1 MQPFVSQQKE
11 GLISMAR
18 VSKSSVSSWGTIN
31 IPRIVVTG
39 VGTINP
45 LGLNVKE
52 FWKGLVAGKSAI
64 GPITRFDSSN
74 FRVKVDAEVHGF
86 DATKYM
92 DLKAIDRTS
101 RTIQFAIAAA
111 KEAIQS
117 AGLDMT
123 QENPE
128 RVGVIIATMTEQGY
142 VVWGWELYQ
151 KSGPRRADPLFIT
164 KSTASAASMHV
175 GMMMGAKGPNSAV
188 NSLCASGADAIGT
201 AMNFIRLGYA
211 DVMIAGGSD
220 ASLEPVG
227 MAGIDILGALSHET
241 DPSKAC
247 RPFDLNRNGF
257 VYAEGTGLVV
267 LESYEHARRRGASI
281 LAEIAGAGWSFD
293 AHDATAPA
301 PESEAYAMRTALQNA
316 RAKIEEVDYINAHG
330 TSTKMNDACET
341 KAIKMVFGEHA
352 YKIPI
357 SSTKSM
363 IGHSITAAGAIET
376 VASILIM
383 NKGVIHPTI
392 NYETPDPECDLD
404 YVPNVA
410 RPAQVNVC
418 LKNSFGLGGENCC
431 LVLKR
436 FNE

>member
-1 MQPFVSQQKE
+1 VNT
-11 GLISMAR
+11 AR
-18 VSKSSVSSWGTIN
+18 VPENSMDSWGTIN
-31 IPRIVVTG
+31 IPRVVVTG
-39 VGTINP
+39 LATINP
-45 LGLNVKE
+45 LGLNVTE
-52 FWKGLVAGKSAI
+52 FWEGLVAGKSAI

-101 RTIQFAIAAA
+101 RTIQFAVAAA

-117 AGLDMT
+117 AALDMT
-123 QENPE
+123 QENAE
-128 RVGVIIATMTEQGY
+128 RVGVIISTMTEQGY
-142 VVWGWELYQ
+142 VVRGWELYL

-164 KSTASAASMHV
+164 KSTASAASMQV
-175 GMMMGAKGPNSAV
+175 GMMLGAKGPNSAV

-201 AMNFIRLGYA
+201 ATNFIRLGYA
-211 DVMIAGGSD
+211 DVMVAGGAD

-227 MAGIDILGALSHET
+227 MAGLDILGALSHEP
-241 DPSKAC
+241 DPAKAC

-257 VYAEGTGLVV
+257 VYAEGAGLVV
-267 LESYEHARRRGASI
+267 LESYEHARRRGTPV
-281 LAEIAGAGWSFD
+281 LAELAGAGWSFD

-316 RAKIEEVDYINAHG
+316 GAKIEDVDYINAHG
-330 TSTKMNDACET
+330 TSTKLNDACET

-376 VASILIM
+376 VASVLIM
-383 NKGVIHPTI
+383 NKGIIHPTI

-418 LKNSFGLGGENCC
+418 LSNSFGLGGENCC

-436 FNE
+436 LKG

>member
-1 MQPFVSQQKE
+1 MNAAVVPKN
-11 GLISMAR
+11 SM
-18 VSKSSVSSWGTIN
+18 SSWGTIN
-31 IPRIVVTG
+31 IPRLVVTG
-39 VGTINP
+39 LGTINP
-45 LGLNVKE
+45 LGLSIKD
-52 FWKGLVAGKSAI
+52 FWEGLVAGKSAI
-64 GPITRFDSSN
+64 GPITHFDASK

-86 DATKYM
+86 DAAKYM
-92 DLKAIDRTS
+92 DLKVVDRTS

-123 QENPE
+123 KEDPE

-142 VVWGWELYQ
+142 VVWGWELFQ
-151 KSGPRRADPLFIT
+151 KSGPRGARVDPLFIT
-164 KSTASAASMHV
+164 KSSASAASMQV

-267 LESYEHARRRGASI
+267 LESYEHAKRRGASI
-281 LAEIAGAGWSFD
+281 LAELAGAGWSFD

-316 RAKIEEVDYINAHG
+316 KVKIEEVDYINAHG
-330 TSTKMNDACET
+330 TSTKLNDACET
-341 KAIKMVFGEHA
+341 KAIKMVFGERA

-376 VASILIM
+376 VAAVLIIS
-383 NKGVIHPTI
+383 KGIIHPTI

-418 LKNSFGLGGENCC
+418 LSNSFGLGGENCC

-436 FNE
+436 LKG

>member
-1 MQPFVSQQKE
+1 MDTAE
-11 GLISMAR
+11 
-18 VSKSSVSSWGTIN
+18 VSKSSVNSWGTIN
-31 IPRIVVTG
+31 IPRVVVTG

-45 LGLNVKE
+45 LGLTVKE
-52 FWKGLVAGKSAI
+52 FWEGLAAGKSAI
-64 GPITRFDSSN
+64 GPITRFDASK
-74 FRVKVDAEVHGF
+74 FRVKVDAEVRGF
-86 DATKYM
+86 DAAKYM
-92 DLKAIDRTS
+92 DLKVVDRTS

-117 AGLDMT
+117 ADLDMN
-123 QENPE
+123 QEDPE
-128 RVGVIIATMTEQGY
+128 RVGVVIATMTEQGY
-142 VVWGWELYQ
+142 VVRGWETFQ
-151 KSGPRRADPLFIT
+151 KLGPRGVDVLFT
-164 KSTASAASMHV
+164 SKQSASAASMQV
-175 GMMMGAKGPNSAV
+175 GMMLGAKGPNNAV
-188 NSLCASGADAIGT
+188 NSLCASGVDAIGT
-201 AMNFIRLGYA
+201 ATNFIRLGYA

-220 ASLEPVG
+220 ASLEPVSI
-227 MAGIDILGALSHET
+227 AGLEIIGALSRES

-257 VYAEGTGLVV
+257 VYAEGAGLVV
-267 LESYEHARRRGASI
+267 LESHEHARRRGVPV
-281 LAEIAGAGWSFD
+281 LAEVAGAGWSFD

-301 PESEAYAMRTALQNA
+301 PEAEAYAMRTALQNA
-316 RAKIEEVDYINAHG
+316 RVKIEEVDYINAHG

-376 VASILIM
+376 IAAILIM
-383 NKGVIHPTI
+383 NKGIIHPTI
-392 NYETPDPECDLD
+392 NYETPDPDCDLD

-410 RPAQVNVC
+410 RQAQVNVC

-436 FNE
+436 GNE

>member
-1 MQPFVSQQKE
+1 VNTAKAPE
-11 GLISMAR
+11 NSMNSR
-18 VSKSSVSSWGTIN
+18 GTIN
-31 IPRIVVTG
+31 IPRVVITG
-39 VGTINP
+39 LATINP
-45 LGLNVKE
+45 LGLNAKE
-52 FWKGLVAGKSAI
+52 FWEGLVAGKSAI
-64 GPITRFDSSN
+64 GPITHFDPSN

-111 KEAIQS
+111 EEAIQS
-117 AGLDMT
+117 AALDMAR
-123 QENPE
+123 ENPE

-142 VVWGWELYQ
+142 VVRGWELYL

-164 KSTASAASMHV
+164 KSTASAASMQV
-175 GMMMGAKGPNSAV
+175 GMMLGAKGPNSAV

-201 AMNFIRLGYA
+201 ATNFIRLGYA

-227 MAGIDILGALSHET
+227 MAGLDILGALSHEP
-241 DPSKAC
+241 DPAKAC

-257 VYAEGTGLVV
+257 IYAEGAGLVV
-267 LESYEHARRRGASI
+267 LETYEHAKRRGAPV
-281 LAEIAGAGWSFD
+281 LAELAGAGWSFD

-316 RAKIEEVDYINAHG
+316 GAKIEDVNYINAHG
-330 TSTKMNDACET
+330 TSTKLNDTCET

-376 VASILIM
+376 VASVLIM
-383 NKGVIHPTI
+383 NKGIIHPTI

-418 LKNSFGLGGENCC
+418 LNNSFGLGGENCC

-436 FNE
+436 LKG

>member
-1 MQPFVSQQKE
+1 MVRVPKN
-11 GLISMAR
+11 SMN
-18 VSKSSVSSWGTIN
+18 SWGTIN
-31 IPRIVVTG
+31 IPRVVVTG
-39 VGTINP
+39 MGTINP
-45 LGLNVKE
+45 LGLSVKE
-52 FWKGLVAGKSAI
+52 FWEGLVAGKSAI
-64 GPITRFDSSN
+64 GPITHFDSSN

-86 DATKYM
+86 NATKYM

-101 RTIQFAIAAA
+101 RTIQFAIAAS

-117 AGLDMT
+117 AALDMT
-123 QENPE
+123 RENPE
-128 RVGVIIATMTEQGY
+128 RVGVTIATMTEQGY

-175 GMMMGAKGPNSAV
+175 GMMLGAKGPNSAV

-227 MAGIDILGALSHET
+227 MAGIDILGALSHEP

-257 VYAEGTGLVV
+257 VYAEGAGLVV
-267 LESYEHARRRGASI
+267 LESYEHARKRGASI

-316 RAKIEEVDYINAHG
+316 GAKIEEVDYINAHG

-376 VASILIM
+376 VAAILIM
-383 NKGVIHPTI
+383 NKGIIHPTI

-436 FNE
+436 LKR

>member
-1 MQPFVSQQKE
+1 MSTSE
-11 GLISMAR
+11 L
-18 VSKSSVSSWGTIN
+18 SKNTRK
-31 IPRIVVTG
+31 IPKVVVTG
-39 VGTINP
+39 LGTINP
-45 LGLNVKE
+45 LALNTKD
-52 FWKGLVAGKSAI
+52 FWEGLVAGKSGI
-64 GPITRFDSSN
+64 GPITHFDSSK

-92 DLKAIDRTS
+92 DLKVVDRTS

-123 QENPE
+123 QEDIN
-128 RVGVIIATMTEQGY
+128 RVGVTISTMTEQGY
-142 VVWGWELYQ
+142 VIRGWELYQ
-151 KSGPRRADPLFIT
+151 RVGPRRADPLFIT
-164 KSTASAASMHV
+164 KSTASAASMQV
-175 GMMMGAKGPNSAV
+175 GMMLGARGPNSSV

-201 AMNFIRLGYA
+201 ATNFIRLGYA

-227 MAGIDILGALSHET
+227 MAGIDQLGALTHEP

-257 VYAEGTGLVV
+257 VYAEGAGLVV
-267 LESYEHARRRGASI
+267 LESYEHAKKRGAPI
-281 LAEIAGAGWSFD
+281 LVEVAGAGRSFD

-301 PESEAYAMRTALQNA
+301 PEAEAYAMRTALENA
-316 RAKIEEVDYINAHG
+316 GVKIEEVDYINAHG
-330 TSTKMNDACET
+330 TSTKLNDACET
-341 KAIKMVFGEHA
+341 KAIKLVFGKQA

-357 SSTKSM
+357 STTKSM
-363 IGHSITAAGAIET
+363 IGHGITAAGAMEA
-376 VASILIM
+376 VAAILVM
-383 NKGVIHPTI
+383 NKGIIHPTI
-392 NYETPDPECDLD
+392 NYETPDPACDLD

-418 LKNSFGLGGENCC
+418 MKNSFGLGGENCC
-431 LVLKR
+431 LVFKR
-436 FNE
+436 IDG

>member
-1 MQPFVSQQKE
+1 
-11 GLISMAR
+11 MAR
-18 VSKSSVSSWGTIN
+18 VPKNSVNFWGTIN
-31 IPRIVVTG
+31 IPRVVVTG
-39 VGTINP
+39 LGTINP
-45 LGLNVKE
+45 LGLSVKE

-64 GPITRFDSSN
+64 GLITRFDASK

-101 RTIQFAIAAA
+101 RTVQFAIAAA
-111 KEAIQS
+111 KETIQS
-117 AGLDMT
+117 ASLDMT

-128 RVGVIIATMTEQGY
+128 RVGVVIATMTEQGY
-142 VVWGWELYQ
+142 VVKGWETFQRL
-151 KSGPRRADPLFIT
+151 GPRGVDVLFTT
-164 KSTASAASMHV
+164 KQSASAASMQV
-175 GMMMGAKGPNSAV
+175 GMMLGAKGPNNAV
-188 NSLCASGADAIGT
+188 NSLCASGLDAIGT
-201 AMNFIRLGYA
+201 ATNFIRLGYA

-220 ASLEPVG
+220 ASLEPVSI
-227 MAGIDILGALSHET
+227 AGLEILGALSRES

-257 VYAEGTGLVV
+257 VYAEGAGVVV
-267 LESYEHARRRGASI
+267 LESYEHARKRGAPI
-281 LAEIAGAGWSFD
+281 LAEVAGAGWSFD
-293 AHDATAPA
+293 AYDATAPA

-316 RAKIEEVDYINAHG
+316 RVKIEEVDYINAHG

-363 IGHSITAAGAIET
+363 IGHGITAGGAVET
-376 VASILIM
+376 IASILII
-383 NKGVIHPTI
+383 NKGIIHPTI
-392 NYETPDPECDLD
+392 NYETPDPDCDLD
-404 YVPNVA
+404 YVPNIA

-436 FNE
+436 IKG

>member
-1 MQPFVSQQKE
+1 V
-11 GLISMAR
+11 AR
-18 VSKSSVSSWGTIN
+18 VPKNSVNFWGTIN
-31 IPRIVVTG
+31 IPRVVVTG
-39 VGTINP
+39 LGTINP
-45 LGLNVKE
+45 LGLSVKE

-64 GPITRFDSSN
+64 GLITRFDASK

-101 RTIQFAIAAA
+101 RTVQFAIAAA
-111 KEAIQS
+111 KETIQS
-117 AGLDMT
+117 ASLDMT

-128 RVGVIIATMTEQGY
+128 RVGVVIATMTEQGY
-142 VVWGWELYQ
+142 VVKGWETFQRL
-151 KSGPRRADPLFIT
+151 GPRGVDVLFTT
-164 KSTASAASMHV
+164 KQSASAASMQV
-175 GMMMGAKGPNSAV
+175 GMMLGAKGPNNAV
-188 NSLCASGADAIGT
+188 NSLCASGLDAIGT
-201 AMNFIRLGYA
+201 ATNFIRLGYA

-220 ASLEPVG
+220 ASLEPVSI
-227 MAGIDILGALSHET
+227 AGLEILGALSRES

-257 VYAEGTGLVV
+257 VYAEGAGVVV
-267 LESYEHARRRGASI
+267 LESYEHARKRGAPI
-281 LAEIAGAGWSFD
+281 LAEVAGAGWSFD
-293 AHDATAPA
+293 AYDATAPA

-316 RAKIEEVDYINAHG
+316 RVKIEEVDYINAHG

-363 IGHSITAAGAIET
+363 IGHGITAGGAVET
-376 VASILIM
+376 IASILII
-383 NKGVIHPTI
+383 NKGIIHPTI
-392 NYETPDPECDLD
+392 NYETPDPDCDLD
-404 YVPNVA
+404 YVPNIA

-436 FNE
+436 IKG

>member
-1 MQPFVSQQKE
+1 MATLPDA
-11 GLISMAR
+11 SMN
-18 VSKSSVSSWGTIN
+18 SWGTIHM
-31 IPRIVVTG
+31 PRVVVTG
-39 VGTINP
+39 MGTVNP
-45 LGLNVKE
+45 LGLNMKE
-52 FWKGLVAGKSAI
+52 YWEGLVAGKSAI
-64 GPITRFDSSN
+64 GPITRFDASN

-86 DATKYM
+86 DASKHM
-92 DLKAIDRTS
+92 DLKVVDRTS
-101 RTIQFAIAAA
+101 RTIHFAIAAA
-111 KEAIQS
+111 KEAIRS
-117 AGLDMT
+117 ADLDMA

-128 RVGVIIATMTEQGY
+128 RVGVSISTMTEQGY
-142 VVWGWELYQ
+142 VVDGWERYQ
-151 KSGPRRADPLFIT
+151 KFGPRRADPLFIT
-164 KSTASAASMHV
+164 KSTASAASMQV
-175 GMMMGAKGPNSAV
+175 GMMLGAKGPNNSV

-227 MAGIDILGALSHET
+227 MAGIDILGALSHEP

-257 VYAEGTGLVV
+257 VYAEGAGLVI
-267 LESYEHARRRGASI
+267 LESYEHAKRRGAPI

-316 RAKIEEVDYINAHG
+316 RVKVEEVDYINAHG
-330 TSTKMNDACET
+330 TSTKLNDACET
-341 KAIKMVFGEHA
+341 KAIKIVFGEHA
-352 YKIPI
+352 YRIPI

-363 IGHSITAAGAIET
+363 IGHSITAAGAVET
-376 VASILIM
+376 VAAILVM
-383 NKGVIHPTI
+383 SKGIIHPTI
-392 NYETPDPECDLD
+392 NYETPDPDCDLD

-418 LKNSFGLGGENCC
+418 LSNSFGLGGENCC

-436 FNE
+436 IDG

>member
-1 MQPFVSQQKE
+1 
-11 GLISMAR
+11 MAR
-18 VSKSSVSSWGTIN
+18 VPKNSVNSWGTIN
-31 IPRIVVTG
+31 IPRVVVTG
-39 VGTINP
+39 IATINP

-52 FWKGLVAGKSAI
+52 FWEGLVAGKSAI
-64 GPITRFDSSN
+64 GPITRFDASK

-117 AGLDMT
+117 ACLDMT
-123 QENPE
+123 QENSE

-142 VVWGWELYQ
+142 VVRGWELYQ
-151 KSGPRRADPLFIT
+151 KMGPRRADPLFIT
-164 KSTASAASMHV
+164 KSTASAASMQV
-175 GMMMGAKGPNSAV
+175 GMMLGAKGPNSAV

-227 MAGIDILGALSHET
+227 MAGIDILGALSHES

-257 VYAEGTGLVV
+257 VYAEGVGLVV
-267 LESYEHARRRGASI
+267 LESYEHAKRRGASI
-281 LAEIAGAGWSFD
+281 LAEAAGAGWSFD

-301 PESEAYAMRTALQNA
+301 PEAEAYAMRTALQNA

-341 KAIKMVFGEHA
+341 KAIKMVFGKLA

-392 NYETPDPECDLD
+392 NYETPDQECDLD

-431 LVLKR
+431 LVFKR
-436 FNE
+436 VKG